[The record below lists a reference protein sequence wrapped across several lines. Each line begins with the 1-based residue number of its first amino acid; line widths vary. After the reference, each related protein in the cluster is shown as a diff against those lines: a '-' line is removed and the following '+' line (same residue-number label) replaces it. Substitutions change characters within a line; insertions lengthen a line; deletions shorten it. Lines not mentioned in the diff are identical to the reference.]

1 MMFLC
6 FMWNSS
12 ANHFQHH
19 QLCKAAKQARPVSLL
34 GRPENPAAAA
44 AAALV
49 ACLLSPGSWSML
61 YHDMEIQSLET
72 VTDSNW
78 EASFIIECFSWNLP
92 FLTRN
97 RCKLQVLLSSLR
109 FVDLFRSF
117 QISLWNSLFN
127 SNMPP
132 QWSGHFTQLHPT
144 KLKVRVLAWN
154 AWNVS
159 PVNPVSFFL
168 KLPGNRPRSGTA
180 AYISIPNLSVPGW
193 LLSRRLWIS
202 EKFEETF
209 EEKFEAILLST
220 PSWRRKKT
228 SSSWWFG
235 RNRIEIPRAL
245 KVVLVNPNYSKLVVK
260 HFIAT
265 WQYHGTQNF
274 ETFWDFMNGFGR
286 KKTPEK
292 IRSFTA
298 SVMSFSMTFKS
309 ASCCA
314 NKREAFLLGI
324 SNGQHS
330 TSPNHWLGVVFVYQA
345 DLLVSL
351 TSHHYEKE
359 ICWVKVLQLPSI
371 GHLIF

>member
-1 MMFLC
+1 MAQQHISPSPISLFLDGFFHVDFGSRRSSRRRSRRSSRWSC
-6 FMWNSS
+6 FR
-12 ANHFQHH
+12 
-19 QLCKAAKQARPVSLL
+19 LLL
-34 GRPENPAAAA
+34 GDA
-44 AAALV
+44 
-49 ACLLSPGSWSML
+49 
-61 YHDMEIQSLET
+61 
-72 VTDSNW
+72 
-78 EASFIIECFSWNLP
+78 
-92 FLTRN
+92 
-97 RCKLQVLLSSLR
+97 
-109 FVDLFRSF
+109 
-117 QISLWNSLFN
+117 
-127 SNMPP
+127 
-132 QWSGHFTQLHPT
+132 
-144 KLKVRVLAWN
+144 
-154 AWNVS
+154 
-159 PVNPVSFFL
+159 
-168 KLPGNRPRSGTA
+168 
-180 AYISIPNLSVPGW
+180 
-193 LLSRRLWIS
+193 
-202 EKFEETF
+202 
-209 EEKFEAILLST
+209 
-220 PSWRRKKT
+220 KKT

-245 KVVLVNPNYSKLVVK
+245 KVVLVNPNYSKLVK

-286 KKTPEK
+286 KKKPEK

-330 TSPNHWLGVVFVYQA
+330 TSPNHWLGVAFVYQA

-359 ICWVKVLQLPSI
+359 FCWVKVLQLPSI